1 MKSFARLFRTRLALR
16 SAALTLVAV
25 GLLGAVSLI
34 GAMLISE
41 RRERNEQHHRL
52 EELLDT
58 VERTVQ
64 IACFLD
70 NRDLAAEV
78 ASGLL
83 SNGIVGRVQIVQA
96 GSVLLEMGDSDRR
109 RAVALERSVVSP
121 FVDDEEVCRIV
132 LTPNVEQIRRSVF
145 EASLFIAI
153 LLTLQLIG
161 IGAAVVWVI
170 VRLVTR
176 PIRDV
181 SRRLRHLDGESG
193 EKLSIP
199 PGNERDELG
208 RLVMSVNAMI
218 DRLVSSLRGERELR
232 VQREI
237 EERRFRTIFD
247 NVETGIFEVDGSGR
261 VFSANPAFKRMF
273 GLDAATDLSAGT
285 LRLCDLCEL
294 PMDDIDA
301 VLVAC
306 EGDRP
311 AQQLEVRLGSAAH
324 PRWIAMLFNV
334 YGRDRYQGVA
344 NDVTDRHL
352 ATQAAEQMALTDA
365 LTGLGNRRGL
375 SRRLE
380 QAARELE
387 LDPAQRPVLIM
398 LDLDRFKQANDT
410 FGHAMGDRILQ
421 HVARLWAELVRED
434 DFVARLGGDEFVV
447 LLNGP
452 VRRESLERILSR
464 FLELVNLPIPLDAD
478 RSAQVGASLGIAT
491 LGEDAHT
498 PETLLSHAD
507 EAMYQA
513 KRAGR
518 NCYRFYAD
526 GEG

>member
-1 MKSFARLFRTRLALR
+1 MTSLVRLFRTRLALR

-34 GAMLISE
+34 GAMLVSE
-41 RRERNEQHHRL
+41 QRERDEQHRRL

-78 ASGLL
+78 ATGLL

-96 GSVLLEMGDSDRR
+96 GAVSLEMGEPQGPAGTQLE
-109 RAVALERSVVSP
+109 RAVMSP
-121 FVDDEEVCRIV
+121 FVADEQVCRII
-132 LTPNVEQIRRSVF
+132 LTPNVEQIRQSVF
-145 EASLFIAI
+145 EASLFTAI
-153 LLTLQLIG
+153 LLSLQLLG

-181 SRRLRHLDGESG
+181 SRRLRELDGESG
-193 EKLSIP
+193 EKLMVP
-199 PGNERDELG
+199 AGNERDELG

-247 NVETGIFEVDGSGR
+247 NVETGIFEVDGAGR
-261 VFSANPAFKRMF
+261 LLSANPAFKRMF
-273 GLDAATDLSAGT
+273 GLEAEVELASRAI
-285 LRLCDLCEL
+285 RLCDLCGLADASVTEL
-294 PMDDIDA
+294 
-301 VLVAC
+301 LSAC
-306 EGDRP
+306 EEGQKV
-311 AQQLEVRLGSAAH
+311 QQLEVRIGSVER
-324 PRWIAMLFNV
+324 PRWIAMLFNA
-334 YGRDRYQGVA
+334 YERDRYQGVA

-352 ATQAAEQMALTDA
+352 ATQAAEQMALTDS
-365 LTGLGNRRGL
+365 LTGLGNRRSL
-375 SRRLE
+375 ARRLN
-380 QAARELE
+380 QALNQLE
-387 LDPAQRPVLIM
+387 FDSANRCVLIM

-421 HVARLWAELVRED
+421 HVAGLLTGLVRKD

-447 LLNGP
+447 LLEGP
-452 VRRESLERILSR
+452 VRRESLEQMLSR
-464 FLELVNLPIPLDAD
+464 FLELVNLPIPAD
-478 RSAQVGASLGIAT
+478 GGRTVQVGASLGIAIPG
-491 LGEDAHT
+491 GETNTA
-498 PETLLSHAD
+498 EILLSHAD
-507 EAMYQA
+507 AAMYQA

-518 NCYRFYAD
+518 NRYHFYGD
-526 GEG
+526 PI

>member
-1 MKSFARLFRTRLALR
+1 VKSFARLFRTRLALR

-25 GLLGAVSLI
+25 GLLGALSLI
-34 GAMLISE
+34 GAMMISE
-41 RRERNEQHHRL
+41 RRERNEQHQRL

-83 SNGIVGRVQIVQA
+83 SNGIVGRVRIVQA
-96 GSVLLEMGDSDRR
+96 GSVLLEMGDSSRGS
-109 RAVALERSVVSP
+109 AAALERSVVSP
-121 FVDDEEVCRIV
+121 FVANDEVCRIY
-132 LTPNVEQIRRSVF
+132 LTPNAEQIRQSVF
-145 EASLFIAI
+145 EASLFTAI

-161 IGAAVVWVI
+161 IGTAVVWVI

-181 SRRLRHLDGESG
+181 SRRLRELDGESG
-193 EKLSIP
+193 EKLLVP
-199 PGNERDELG
+199 PGNEQDELG

-232 VQREI
+232 VRREV

-261 VFSANPAFKRMF
+261 LLSANPAFKGMF
-273 GLDAATDLSAGT
+273 GLPTATDLSPGMV
-285 LRLCDLCEL
+285 RLCDLCEL
-294 PMDDIDA
+294 SPAEIGGLLA
-301 VLVAC
+301 GC
-306 EGDRP
+306 EADRP
-311 AQQLEVRLGSAAH
+311 AQQLEVRLGSAGH
-324 PRWIAMLFNV
+324 SRWIAMLVNV
-334 YGRDRYQGVA
+334 YEPDRYQGVA
-344 NDVTDRHL
+344 NDVTERHL
-352 ATQAAEQMALTDA
+352 ATQAAEQMALTDP

-375 SRRLE
+375 TRRLE
-380 QAARELE
+380 QAVLGLE
-387 LDPAQRPVLIM
+387 ANPAQRPVLIM

-421 HVARLWAELVRED
+421 HVARLWTELVRDD

-464 FLELVNLPIPLDAD
+464 FLELVNMPIPLDAE
-478 RSAQVGASLGIAT
+478 RSARVGASLGIAT

-498 PETLLSHAD
+498 PETLLGHAD
-507 EAMYQA
+507 EAMYRA

-526 GEG
+526 EAG